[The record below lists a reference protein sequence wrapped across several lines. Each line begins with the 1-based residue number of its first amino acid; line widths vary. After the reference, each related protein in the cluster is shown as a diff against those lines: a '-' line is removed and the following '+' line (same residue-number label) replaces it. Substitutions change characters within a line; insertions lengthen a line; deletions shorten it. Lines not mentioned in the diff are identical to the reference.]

1 MNLSY
6 EHPSTGGRKQYDKMM
21 IRRARVKE
29 RETKSNVIDIVY
41 YNIIILY
48 LGWSLLCFKASG
60 IPSLVCYVIYLIY
73 TYLHS
78 ILYCKYTY
86 QYVLNIQ
93 TLFKVSYSLQ

>member
-1 MNLSY
+1 MNIPQL
-6 EHPSTGGRKQYDKMM
+6 EDENNM
-21 IRRARVKE
+21 IRWWYEGQEEK
-29 RETKSNVIDIVY
+29 RETKSNVINIVY

-48 LGWSLLCFKASG
+48 LGWSLLCFEESG

>member
-1 MNLSY
+1 MNIPQL
-6 EHPSTGGRKQYDKMM
+6 EDENNM
-21 IRRARVKE
+21 IRWWYEGQEEK
-29 RETKSNVIDIVY
+29 RETKSIVIDIVY
-41 YNIIILY
+41 YNLIILY

-93 TLFKVSYSLQ
+93 TLFKGSYTLQ